1 MQNVPSGTFGN
12 MPISIQSTQPM
23 QQTQFPIN
31 QLTPLQ
37 IKKKE
42 ETYVLSEKISLYYH
56 FIKMNI
62 EVYSIPLS
70 KSTRNM
76 INLKLDPKMFLSN
89 KGASSL
95 KRFYDDSEE
104 GFFFPSLKIK
114 ITDKLIDKY
123 FKHIQTMD
131 KKLLAQNGIDV
142 EQLNFNK
149 DTLRASKIELFT
161 KKSKLAMFLSTIDNK
176 FLDKDSEEN
185 EYLFNKILNQ
195 IRWEPIYVILTF
207 FRLFIDYKEIDNLK
221 KNDTFIFL
229 MFLVLQYSNE
239 NVNESSTN
247 YLSFENV
254 YPLIYNFLN
263 TSSFIDEKNK
273 DFINCNP
280 NSYPYHISFDTK
292 NPEIFYNSIKDS
304 KFFDKLKLK
313 EYFNLPKTSSLRE
326 GRHIEANIKKIENE
340 INKLMD
346 FRYLY
351 PISSSF
357 THSKEEIVKILMIRD
372 LHENVLKKHIK
383 KDSNGIPK
391 KEFTSFLHIRNS
403 IYNDIVKILD
413 PNNETSNSN
422 KLYLLGFPSSKKV
435 KKDNRKDNYN
445 NLFLLPSFPLLAMN
459 FSYFNMEHQNTDEN
473 HEVLVEHVLSLFNS
487 HYHFTQNQRDITN
500 ITPVGGP
507 PGTINDCWMLYP
519 GYNKP
524 YYVNETDNT
533 IMHYY
538 SNIFLTELEFLV
550 RNTKEIVRTPQT
562 IGGQSYARR
571 ELKNSV
577 RVTKKIKETNIVPA
591 PVTTHFTPGILDG
604 FMFIQLPFNSHSAQE
619 SNVYR
624 FQNYS
629 YVAPPGIG

>member
-1 MQNVPSGTFGN
+1 
-12 MPISIQSTQPM
+12 
-23 QQTQFPIN
+23 
-31 QLTPLQ
+31 
-37 IKKKE
+37 
-42 ETYVLSEKISLYYH
+42 
-56 FIKMNI
+56 
-62 EVYSIPLS
+62 
-70 KSTRNM
+70 
-76 INLKLDPKMFLSN
+76 
-89 KGASSL
+89 
-95 KRFYDDSEE
+95 
-104 GFFFPSLKIK
+104 
-114 ITDKLIDKY
+114 
-123 FKHIQTMD
+123 
-131 KKLLAQNGIDV
+131 
-142 EQLNFNK
+142 
-149 DTLRASKIELFT
+149 
-161 KKSKLAMFLSTIDNK
+161 
-176 FLDKDSEEN
+176 
-185 EYLFNKILNQ
+185 
-195 IRWEPIYVILTF
+195 
-207 FRLFIDYKEIDNLK
+207 
-221 KNDTFIFL
+221 
-229 MFLVLQYSNE
+229 
-239 NVNESSTN
+239 
-247 YLSFENV
+247 
-254 YPLIYNFLN
+254 
-263 TSSFIDEKNK
+263 
-273 DFINCNP
+273 
-280 NSYPYHISFDTK
+280 
-292 NPEIFYNSIKDS
+292 
-304 KFFDKLKLK
+304 LK

-604 FMFIQLPFNSHSAQE
+604 FMFIQLPFNS
-619 SNVYR
+619 
-624 FQNYS
+624 
-629 YVAPPGIG
+629 